1 MHVTGSIQVPKY
13 SLMKNRLSML
23 SGTCD
28 NLKFLKVKQFTSF
41 CILSQCQLDQAG
53 VLRS

>member
-1 MHVTGSIQVPKY
+1 MHVTGSIQVPKC

-23 SGTCD
+23 SGICD
-28 NLKFLKVKQFTSF
+28 NLKFLNVKQFTPF
-41 CILSQCQLDQAG
+41 CIFSQCQLDQAG